1 MMHIAFAIDSRF
13 VRPCAVTMVSVLRN
27 NVPYEIV
34 FHIVG
39 LNLHQEDVA
48 FLSALCDSYGAKVF
62 FYEVAEEKMKG
73 YEVTWEKQRLSKV
86 VFFRCLLSSILP
98 LSVSKVLYLDCDVLV
113 LSSLYGLWETDLTG
127 VALAGVP
134 DSFTVNPVHCRRL
147 HYASSYN
154 YFNGGVL
161 LLNLEYWRAHG
172 VERLCAEHYRMYP
185 DRIVYNDQDLLN
197 SLLHERK
204 RLLDMK
210 WNVQEGAYRRPKGK
224 SAGWVPPHIET
235 ITRPAIL
242 HYSGRKP
249 WQYHC
254 MHPLRRLY
262 FEYESLLPGVEKK
275 NDGWAVR
282 LHRFVHFLPYALG
295 IKSEKYIDIRYY
307 GSSKK
312 TLEGQSVPLISI
324 VVPVY
329 NVERYVEK
337 CIRSLRGQTYG
348 HIEVILVD
356 DASTD
361 GSYDVCKAAIGGD
374 PRFKLIRHPVN
385 QGVAGARN
393 LGLSVATGE
402 LLGFV
407 DPDDWIEQDMYALLY
422 DAYVVSGA
430 DIVQCG
436 YYLHL
441 QNGNIQKC
449 AVGKNERWGTREA
462 LELLFQDRLIK
473 NYLWNKLYK
482 RKLFDGVS
490 FPVGRTFED
499 ILTLPEVFGRAK
511 TVYVA
516 GDITYH
522 YVERHKS
529 IVTKAFRQNQWDDY
543 LYALDVKHSRAKA
556 LGLWKDSDRFL
567 ANMYL
572 RILDRFLSEDGSGK
586 KRKVLME
593 YLRKNVS
600 GVPLLT
606 KSPYLAFRRFLC
618 LHLFDLYKGATLFFA
633 KFKKK

>member
-1 MMHIAFAIDSRF
+1 MSKRAPTVGQRVSRPVGF
-13 VRPCAVTMVSVLRN
+13 LPMSKRLPVRPFCIIPGASLGNTTAC
-27 NVPYEIV
+27 I
-34 FHIVG
+34 
-39 LNLHQEDVA
+39 
-48 FLSALCDSYGAKVF
+48 LCDSCISNTK
-62 FYEVAEEKMKG
+62 
-73 YEVTWEKQRLSKV
+73 S
-86 VFFRCLLSSILP
+86 LLS
-98 LSVSKVLYLDCDVLV
+98 
-113 LSSLYGLWETDLTG
+113 
-127 VALAGVP
+127 
-134 DSFTVNPVHCRRL
+134 
-147 HYASSYN
+147 
-154 YFNGGVL
+154 
-161 LLNLEYWRAHG
+161 
-172 VERLCAEHYRMYP
+172 
-185 DRIVYNDQDLLN
+185 
-197 SLLHERK
+197 
-204 RLLDMK
+204 
-210 WNVQEGAYRRPKGK
+210 
-224 SAGWVPPHIET
+224 
-235 ITRPAIL
+235 
-242 HYSGRKP
+242 
-249 WQYHC
+249 
-254 MHPLRRLY
+254 
-262 FEYESLLPGVEKK
+262 GVEKK

-282 LHRFVHFLPYALG
+282 LHRFVHFLPYTLG
-295 IKSEKYIDIRYY
+295 IKSEKYIDIRYC
-307 GSSKK
+307 SSGEK
-312 TLEGQSVPLISI
+312 TSETWSAPLISI

-337 CIRSLRGQTYG
+337 CIRSLQGQTYG

-361 GSYDVCKAAIGGD
+361 GSYDMCKAAIGGD
-374 PRFKLIRHPVN
+374 SRFKLIRHPVN

-441 QNGNIQKC
+441 QSGNIQKC
-449 AVGKNERWGTREA
+449 AVGKNECWGTREA

-572 RILDRFLSEDGSGK
+572 RILDRSLSEDGSDK

-618 LHLFDLYKGATLFFA
+618 LHHFDLYKGATLFFA

>member
-1 MMHIAFAIDSRF
+1 M
-13 VRPCAVTMVSVLRN
+13 
-27 NVPYEIV
+27 
-34 FHIVG
+34 
-39 LNLHQEDVA
+39 
-48 FLSALCDSYGAKVF
+48 
-62 FYEVAEEKMKG
+62 
-73 YEVTWEKQRLSKV
+73 
-86 VFFRCLLSSILP
+86 
-98 LSVSKVLYLDCDVLV
+98 
-113 LSSLYGLWETDLTG
+113 
-127 VALAGVP
+127 
-134 DSFTVNPVHCRRL
+134 
-147 HYASSYN
+147 
-154 YFNGGVL
+154 
-161 LLNLEYWRAHG
+161 
-172 VERLCAEHYRMYP
+172 
-185 DRIVYNDQDLLN
+185 
-197 SLLHERK
+197 
-204 RLLDMK
+204 
-210 WNVQEGAYRRPKGK
+210 
-224 SAGWVPPHIET
+224 
-235 ITRPAIL
+235 
-242 HYSGRKP
+242 
-249 WQYHC
+249 
-254 MHPLRRLY
+254 
-262 FEYESLLPGVEKK
+262 
-275 NDGWAVR
+275 
-282 LHRFVHFLPYALG
+282 
-295 IKSEKYIDIRYY
+295 
-307 GSSKK
+307 
-312 TLEGQSVPLISI
+312 
-324 VVPVY
+324 
-329 NVERYVEK
+329 
-337 CIRSLRGQTYG
+337 
-348 HIEVILVD
+348 
-356 DASTD
+356 
-361 GSYDVCKAAIGGD
+361 
-374 PRFKLIRHPVN
+374 
-385 QGVAGARN
+385 
-393 LGLSVATGE
+393 
-402 LLGFV
+402 GFV

-449 AVGKNERWGTREA
+449 AVGKNECWGTREA

-543 LYALDVKHSRAKA
+543 LYALDVKHSRAKT

-572 RILDRFLSEDGSGK
+572 RILDRSLSEDGSDK

-618 LHLFDLYKGATLFFA
+618 LHHFDLYKGATLFFA